1 MTPQDAIAAA
11 ELAEAE
17 TAYRHQLAR
26 QMYQA
31 GQRAGFQ
38 AGYRQADVDQAAQW
52 AQVARPVVHG
62 ISHAELEER
71 RWGPGGRAHFADP
84 RPGDFPGRGARPHP
98 QTGPEPD
105 QELEAEAG

>member
-1 MTPQDAIAAA
+1 VNPREAIEAA

-26 QMYQA
+26 EMYQA
-31 GQRAGFQ
+31 GRRDAEAEMARRWSQI
-38 AGYRQADVDQAAQW
+38 
-52 AQVARPVVHG
+52 ARPVAHG

-84 RPGDFPGRGARPHP
+84 RPGDFPGRAAKPQARR
-98 QTGPEPD
+98 
-105 QELEAEAG
+105 EAQREMEAGA